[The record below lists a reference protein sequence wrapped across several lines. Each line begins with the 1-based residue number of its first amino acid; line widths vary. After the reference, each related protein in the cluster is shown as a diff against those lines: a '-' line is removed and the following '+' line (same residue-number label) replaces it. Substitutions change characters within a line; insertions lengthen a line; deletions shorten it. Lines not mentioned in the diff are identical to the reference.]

1 MNKYKSN
8 ICYKNN
14 KFKIHVDQS
23 FLFLFVTKL
32 QGYRIFQQILNKFE
46 SGSDGAV
53 GRAVALRVG
62 VQIRA
67 KTDTSLHKMRYLRST
82 NRYEYH
88 WTSEITFKTYVPCFS
103 SCDLPEEA

>member
-67 KTDTSLHKMRYLRST
+67 KSL
-82 NRYEYH
+82 
-88 WTSEITFKTYVPCFS
+88 
-103 SCDLPEEA
+103 